1 MGTDGGRIAARG
13 FQYQYLRT
21 LEALLASSG
30 EGSVVACR
38 IEGPVQAVTA
48 LDNVDA
54 VDFDLVDAEGN
65 SVVAVQ
71 VKSAAAGRE
80 MRAPR
85 ALEILLDLVSKFSSR
100 RYELVTNAAPDVRCE
115 RLAAVLSEF
124 RGQPQALRDE
134 LEALFAKAPAMLAR
148 MRALSPDQWARLTQT
163 RIDFDGRDDAQLRE
177 ELNLRLRFLRG
188 RTGRGLSSRSGGL
201 VLGFLVAEVL
211 RRAADPGAASWS
223 LTDFNQ
229 CLLVDEDVLCT
240 ALGRQD
246 FGVVVGPFPPV
257 PEIERPELVDQVA
270 AAFSG
275 TTPAVPVCVVS
286 GLSGIGKSSLA
297 ASYVAQHAYRYDL
310 AFWLDASTP
319 ESLAG
324 SFQRLLA
331 HLGGGDEVLTDP
343 ILVRERVHTRLQ
355 SLPGP
360 WLLVFDD
367 ASPAQA
373 DAWLPR
379 QGRGHVLVT
388 SLARSWRK
396 VQGRVEVEPLPPERA
411 LELLELRLELD
422 GQSAQRHLHAL
433 SDLAEALGR
442 WPLAI
447 ELAAGYLLTCGIDP
461 AHLDSYRS
469 RLLSAALDDDRS
481 LPPGYPKTLV
491 GAVRLSLDRLYTRAE
506 GHPEVAGGSVAL
518 LRVMCY
524 LAPQRIPLHLSAAC
538 VFIPVEHIPPGG
550 SVLALDETS
559 SPLREMLRE
568 LFDISFVRP
577 DAPLP
582 LPTDDR
588 LARIPGIRDSL
599 SINTVLQL
607 ILRRMFAQRSAP
619 DQALVCA
626 GAHTNSW
633 LLHALDHGLSEWAWE
648 LSQHATA
655 LAEHVQELELISTA
669 TAALLGN
676 LAGFHSRHG
685 QHGIARDL
693 LEQELRWQVK
703 SPSANPLITAQCR
716 IQLASLIN
724 ATAPTEVCEH
734 IVRHLAPVL
743 PYLESYAS
751 EDPGG
756 AARHV
761 TDSVLILQV
770 RSSRSPG
777 HSGIDNLLE
786 QFRALASRLP
796 LSPYLRT
803 HYQTHEVGE
812 LLAEGQAPE
821 AEQVAT
827 DTLTH
832 LEDHLW
838 SNTAADAR
846 RFLIEAL
853 AVQDKWTEANS
864 QYTLFRVYLGPQS
877 LYRFSVNHLVHNVGL
892 ACATQW
898 VLVDNAAAAELLHR
912 IIDDVSPYLDQ
923 LADDEFER
931 TRFTLLHAVH
941 SAARVLQD
949 DSLAADGANDFLH
962 LMEKLEGQEFSA
974 NPEQQSAWDVILLGL
989 PVRIGAHL
997 TQKAHEASQAQGQA
1011 AIDALPASMAFD
1023 LQEAVR
1029 DERAMA
1035 HLALSTDPAF
1045 AGGMTSNVDFL
1056 APKIPALMGP
1066 RAILLLEPETMLLVN
1081 TPQDETIEAH
1091 LHRVCGRGFRLLRG
1105 PHSVVPVAS
1114 ELSLL
1119 PDGPTVVLEDSE
1131 GTVLARASALLTGA
1145 WRDAARRRGT
1155 VWVMYGFAFN
1165 LAGVYSSGQLLAIP
1179 QAAAS
1184 AFRLGCAQ
1192 GQIASAIVPWAEILP
1207 PSHSRKRAPHR
1218 QKSRKK
1224 VRRKK

>member
-1 MGTDGGRIAARG
+1 MGADGGRIAARG

-38 IEGPVQAVTA
+38 IEGPVQAAIA

-54 VDFDLVDAEGN
+54 VDFDLVDAEGV

-85 ALEILLDLVSKFSSR
+85 ALEVLLDLVSKFSSR
-100 RYELVTNAAPDVRCE
+100 RYELVTNAVPDVRCE

-124 RGQPQALRDE
+124 GGQPQVMRGE
-134 LEALFAKAPAMLAR
+134 LEELFAKAPATLSR
-148 MRALSPDQWARLTQT
+148 IRALSPDQWVRLART

-177 ELNLRLRFLRG
+177 ELNLRLRLLRG
-188 RTGRGLSSRSGGL
+188 RTGRGLSWRSGGL

-223 LTDFNQ
+223 LTDFNH

-257 PEIERPELVDQVA
+257 PEIERPDLVEQVA

-310 AFWLDASTP
+310 VFWLDASTP

-331 HLGGGDEVLTDP
+331 HLGGGDDALTDP
-343 ILVRERVHTRLQ
+343 TLVRERVHAQLQ
-355 SLPGP
+355 GLPGP

-396 VQGRVEVEPLPPERA
+396 VHRRVEVEPLPREQA
-411 LELLELRLELD
+411 LELLKLRLELD
-422 GQSAQRHLHAL
+422 GQTVQTHLDAL
-433 SDLAEALGR
+433 SDLSEALGR

-447 ELAAGYLLTCGIDP
+447 ELAAGYLLTCGINP
-461 AHLDSYRS
+461 AHLDAYRS

-538 VFIPVEHIPPGG
+538 VFIPVEHIPPRGG
-550 SVLALDETS
+550 VLALDETS

-568 LFDISFVRP
+568 LFDISFVRL

-582 LPTDDR
+582 LPTDDG

-599 SINTVLQL
+599 SINSVLQL

-648 LSQHATA
+648 LSQHASA

-685 QHGIARDL
+685 QHGIAREL
-693 LEQELRWQVK
+693 LERELRWQVE

-724 ATAPTEVCEH
+724 ATAPAEVCDH
-734 IVRHLAPVL
+734 IVRHLTPVL
-743 PYLESYAS
+743 AFLESYAG

-777 HSGIDNLLE
+777 HGGVDNLLD

-803 HYQTHEVGE
+803 RYQTHEVGK

-838 SNTAADAR
+838 SDTAADAR

-864 QYTLFRVYLGPQS
+864 QYTLFRDYLGPQS

-892 ACATQW
+892 ACAMQW
-898 VLVDNAAAAELLHR
+898 VLVDNAAAAQLLHR
-912 IIDDVSPYLDQ
+912 MIDDVSPYLDQ
-923 LADDEFER
+923 LADDDFER

-941 SAARVLQD
+941 SAARALQN
-949 DSLAADGANDFLH
+949 DSLAAEGVNDFLH
-962 LMEKLEGQEFSA
+962 LMEKLEGQELSA

-989 PVRIGAHL
+989 PVRIGAQL
-997 TQKAHEASQAQGQA
+997 TRKGHEASQAQGQA
-1011 AIDALPASMAFD
+1011 AIDALPASMAVD

-1029 DERAMA
+1029 DERALA
-1035 HLALSTDPAF
+1035 HLALSTDSAF
-1045 AGGMTSNVDFL
+1045 AGGMTSNLDFL
-1056 APKIPALMGP
+1056 AHKIPALMGP
-1066 RAILLLEPETMLLVN
+1066 RAIVLLEPETMLLVHS
-1081 TPQDETIEAH
+1081 PEDEIIEAH
-1091 LHRVCGRGFRLLRG
+1091 LHKLCGRGFHLLRESH
-1105 PHSVVPVAS
+1105 PVVPVAT
-1114 ELSLL
+1114 ELRLR
-1119 PDGPTVVLEDSE
+1119 PDGSTLVLEDSQ
-1131 GTVLARASALLTGA
+1131 GVVLARASVLLSRA
-1145 WRDAARRRGT
+1145 WREAARVRGT

-1165 LAGVYSSGQLLAIP
+1165 LADVSISRQLLAVP
-1179 QAAAS
+1179 QAAAE
-1184 AFRLGCAQ
+1184 AFRMGCAQ
-1192 GQIASAIVPWAEILP
+1192 GQIAAAIVPWTENMSPALSWP
-1207 PSHSRKRAPHR
+1207 RASRR
-1218 QKSRKK
+1218 QKGRKK
-1224 VRRKK
+1224 ARRKK